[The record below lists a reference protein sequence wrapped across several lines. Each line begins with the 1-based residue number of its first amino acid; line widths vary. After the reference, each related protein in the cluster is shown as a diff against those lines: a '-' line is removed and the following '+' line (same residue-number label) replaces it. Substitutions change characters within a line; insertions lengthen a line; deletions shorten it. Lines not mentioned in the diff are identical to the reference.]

1 MNRYPENGRVA
12 VKDCSLLIA
21 DAAEPAIGEI
31 GFAGT
36 AATDVISAADGL
48 TLAAQGV
55 RVLSGGEWDA
65 SQVEGVSWSDLTLD
79 SGSIIRMEM
88 TGDSAVG
95 VCSVPGLL
103 TLGDEVGFRL
113 MRNGYRLSAP
123 RITTMTA
130 TGGVSGDPVFTSVEK
145 LRGASMEVFGN
156 SVELIY
162 KPRGMALIYR

>member
-1 MNRYPENGRVA
+1 MNRFPKNGRVA
-12 VKDCSLLIA
+12 VKDCNLQIA
-21 DAAEPAIGEI
+21 DASGPAIGEL

-36 AATDVISAADGL
+36 SADTISGADGL